1 MHASVRK
8 AQKRNNC
15 NTVRLHLP
23 ADVVEALEIDDGD
36 RIAVIVDDEGEV
48 RLTPV
53 TDLIDNER

>member
-23 ADVVEALEIDDGD
+23 SDAVEALEIDDGD
-36 RIAVIVDDEGEV
+36 RIAVIVNDDGEV
-48 RLTPV
+48 RLV
-53 TDLIDNER
+53 AATDLIDNER